1 MGNGTI
7 QYRQIDYLIF
17 SRPLSIRDRAQYPR
31 KAYSSDTGFYYAIT
45 GKIDTGRLF
54 ENIAFLELRR
64 KAPVLQEICYWKNRQ
79 GFEVD
84 FVVMDGTGIR
94 EAIQVVYAL
103 DDESYKKRE
112 IRSLLACNKELQP
125 PVNYVLTRDVSETK
139 TYEGI
144 EITFIPLMDWLM
156 RS

>member
-1 MGNGTI
+1 MEGT
-7 QYRQIDYLIF
+7 
-17 SRPLSIRDRAQYPR
+17 
-31 KAYSSDTGFYYAIT
+31 AI
-45 GKIDTGRLF
+45 
-54 ENIAFLELRR
+54 
-64 KAPVLQEICYWKNRQ
+64 V
-79 GFEVD
+79 
-84 FVVMDGTGIR
+84 

-103 DDESYKKRE
+103 DDARTKKRE
-112 IRSLLACNKELQP
+112 IRALLACKKELQP